1 MKDNKIKYITS
12 KRALDILGISIVTLR
27 SWASKGIIDT
37 IRTAGNHRLYNV
49 DKYLNKIEN
58 KHSNDDDDNNSIG
71 KADIK
76 FNEDTNSEHENHS
89 DHNSDSQSDSDND
102 DVKIKFNNNDDEEHD
117 HNNNDDE
124 EQEYHNNHNHSD
136 SESDDNNNNDSI
148 KFNND
153 SEDDEENKKSDEEN
167 QDEDVNTKKIDY
179 RNMGRMQPICN
190 KNKNK
195 TKTKTKTKTKKNEK
209 NDNYDSDDESNIKK
223 TKYNKK
229 KYNVC
234 YIRVSNLSEVPLL
247 NQQESYVKKIY
258 PNYKI
263 ITDIGSGLD
272 FNKEGFLRLFSMILN
287 KKINK
292 LVLLNKGSVLPP
304 AYNFIKKLIV
314 EFNDGQLIIDKN
326 KKFSVQNNFQ
336 SDLKHLI
343 QYYN

>member
-1 MKDNKIKYITS
+1 MKENINKYVTS
-12 KRALDILGISIVTLR
+12 KRALEILGISIVTLR

-58 KHSNDDDDNNSIG
+58 HNKDEDDNNSII
-71 KADIK
+71 KSEIK
-76 FNEDTNSEHENHS
+76 FNGDTNSDDSENETNVDYNLDSES
-89 DHNSDSQSDSDND
+89 DG
-102 DVKIKFNNNDDEEHD
+102 ER
-117 HNNNDDE
+117 DDE
-124 EQEYHNNHNHSD
+124 EQEHHNNHSD
-136 SESDDNNNNDSI
+136 SESDDNNI
-148 KFNND
+148 KFNDD
-153 SEDDEENKKSDEEN
+153 SEDDDEENKKNDDEQDEEV
-167 QDEDVNTKKIDY
+167 DTKPKKIDY
-179 RNMGRMQPICN
+179 RNMGRLQPTCN
-190 KNKNK
+190 RNDNKSKN
-195 TKTKTKTKTKKNEK
+195 KKNEK
-209 NDNYDSDDESNIKK
+209 NNNYDSDNESNIKK

-326 KKFSVQNNFQ
+326 KKISTQNNFQ
-336 SDLKHLI
+336 SDLKHLM
-343 QYYN
+343 QYYD